1 MLYQDVSWSQ
11 SPFLFLTL
19 SFAPHLPLPP
29 PPLIP
34 HSPIIDYCGPDSS
47 GIRELLRSKP
57 GRGAQ
62 ETPPPLSTT
71 LTTQTEREVISLYAP
86 HYSPSFFTSPSP
98 SFSLQETQVTSDC
111 SGGSEKT
118 QRRYK
123 LVNVRVIEENIGR
136 LFHPFLPLRF
146 LFLLLLLLQQW
157 NSVWQWAERTFSA

>member
-1 MLYQDVSWSQ
+1 MYHGVS
-11 SPFLFLTL
+11 PLFHSLL
-19 SFAPHLPLPP
+19 SHLLPTFPSHP

-146 LFLLLLLLQQW
+146 LFLLLLLQQW

>member
-1 MLYQDVSWSQ
+1 MYHGVSPLFCSLLSHLLPTFP
-11 SPFLFLTL
+11 SP
-19 SFAPHLPLPP
+19 A
-29 PPLIP
+29 IP
-34 HSPIIDYCGPDSS
+34 HSPIIDHCGPDSS